1 MTENNFDWHDIVN
14 NVDPVLG
21 KNFLELSEH
30 IIEQESEIPKKYK
43 ELILMA
49 CLATS
54 CNNKNH
60 SPFLLLLVSTLTIV
74 VNLSFSGFPGSRVLM
89 WGPWPGRITERLPT
103 GERGGA
109 EHVDGEVALHAAPC
123 VEELRVDEGA
133 VGSIDIVAGDALQ
146 QAKRAGTADLK
157 FAK

>member
-21 KNFLELSEH
+21 KKFRELSEN

-54 CNNKNH
+54 CTNRGTRHRGYEAMHQGATDKEILEALALASLAAGFRTLSEGVGALSDQFTIES
-60 SPFLLLLVSTLTIV
+60 SPS
-74 VNLSFSGFPGSRVLM
+74 
-89 WGPWPGRITERLPT
+89 
-103 GERGGA
+103 A
-109 EHVDGEVALHAAPC
+109 
-123 VEELRVDEGA
+123 
-133 VGSIDIVAGDALQ
+133 
-146 QAKRAGTADLK
+146 
-157 FAK
+157 